1 MTNNYYLKKLTKK
14 SFENKRARFQNSSEE
29 EKERSVNMVDFF
41 FFFFF
46 FKLELRIA
54 LGYSTFDRCQY
65 SFLS

>member
-46 FKLELRIA
+46 
-54 LGYSTFDRCQY
+54 S
-65 SFLS
+65 SLS

>member
-41 FFFFF
+41 FF
-46 FKLELRIA
+46 KLELRIA

>member
-41 FFFFF
+41 FFF
-46 FKLELRIA
+46 KLELRIA

>member
-29 EKERSVNMVDFF
+29 EKEKSVNMVD
-41 FFFFF
+41 FFFF

>member
-46 FKLELRIA
+46 KLELRIA

-65 SFLS
+65 PFLS

>member
-46 FKLELRIA
+46 KLELRIA

>member
-29 EKERSVNMVDFF
+29 EKERSVNMVDFV
-41 FFFFF
+41 F

>member
-1 MTNNYYLKKLTKK
+1 MTNNYYLTKK

-41 FFFFF
+41 FFFF
-46 FKLELRIA
+46 KLELRIA